1 MFELQIYF
9 EVKSQHDLFI
19 TVGNETREE
28 LMMTPRRVKLEKSR
42 FVDGRSKV
50 QVWATFE
57 MDIQYPGGDVK

>member
-1 MFELQIYF
+1 MKVFELQIYF

-28 LMMTPRRVKLEKSR
+28 LMMTPGRMKLEKS
-42 FVDGRSKV
+42 RSKV